1 MKHDYTLSAV
11 VRTELG
17 KGASRRLRRANE
29 RVAAIIY
36 GGEAEPLPIAIDKPA
51 LYKAI
56 EDESFYSSVIT
67 INVDGKQEKVLVR
80 DLQRHPFKA
89 LITHADFLRVNANE
103 EITLI
108 VQLHVINEENCKG
121 VKVDGG
127 ELHIQNTDIEI
138 SCLPKDIPDHLEV
151 DVADLGVGETIH
163 LSGLKLP
170 AGVTAVEL
178 SHGEDH
184 DQPLVSVHRVADH
197 SEEEEGEAGDAPA
210 ADTAAE

>member
-1 MKHDYTLSAV
+1 MKHDYTLTAV

-29 RVAAIIY
+29 RVAGIIY
-36 GGEAEPLPIAIDKPA
+36 GGETAPMPIAIDKPA

-56 EDESFYSSVIT
+56 EDESFYSSIIT
-67 INVDGKQEKVLVR
+67 INVDGKAEKVVVR

-89 LITHADFLRVNANE
+89 VLLHADFMRVNANE
-103 EITLI
+103 EITLT

-127 ELHIQNTDIEI
+127 ELHIQNTDIAI
-138 SCLPKDIPDHLEV
+138 SCLPQNIPDHLEV

-178 SHGEDH
+178 SHGDDH

-197 SEEEEGEAGDAPA
+197 SEAEGEEGDAPA
-210 ADTAAE
+210 ADSAAE

>member
-1 MKHDYTLSAV
+1 MKHDYTLTAV

-36 GGEAEPLPIAIDKPA
+36 GGEAEPMPIAIDKPA

-56 EDESFYSSVIT
+56 EDESFYSSIVT
-67 INVDGKQEKVLVR
+67 INVDGKQEKVVVR
-80 DLQRHPFKA
+80 DLQRHPFKP

-103 EITLI
+103 EITLT
-108 VQLHVINEENCKG
+108 VQLHVINEDTCKG

-127 ELHIQNTDIEI
+127 ELRVQNSDIEI

-163 LSGLKLP
+163 LSDLQLP
-170 AGVTAVEL
+170 AGVKAVEL
-178 SHGEDH
+178 AHGEDH
-184 DQPLVSVHRVADH
+184 DQPLVSVHHVADH
-197 SEEEEGEAGDAPA
+197 SEDEGEEGAA

>member
-1 MKHDYTLSAV
+1 MKHDYTLTAV

-36 GGEAEPLPIAIDKPA
+36 GGEAEPMPIAINKPA

-56 EDESFYSSVIT
+56 EEESFYSSVVT
-67 INVDGKQEKVLVR
+67 INVDGKQEKVVVR
-80 DLQRHPFKA
+80 DLQRHPFKP

-103 EITLI
+103 EITLT
-108 VQLHVINEENCKG
+108 VQLHIINEDICKG
-121 VKVDGG
+121 VKADGG
-127 ELHIQNTDIEI
+127 ELRLQNSDIEI

-163 LSGLKLP
+163 LSDLKLP
-170 AGVTAVEL
+170 AGVKAVEL
-178 SHGEDH
+178 AHGEDH
-184 DQPLVSVHRVADH
+184 DQPLVSVYHIADH
-197 SEEEEGEAGDAPA
+197 SEDDEGEEDA
-210 ADTAAE
+210 AAE